1 MKLSAGKRKHRGDM
15 EEKSRKLKVYG
26 ATNKS
31 YQTIPQIKFEGQWLK
46 ALGFCVGDRLQV
58 DCEENRITITKLS
71 DDNG

>member
-46 ALGFCVGDRLQV
+46 ALGFSAGDKIKL
-58 DCEENRITITKLS
+58 DCEKNRIIITNLS
-71 DDNG
+71 EQNG

>member
-1 MKLSAGKRKHRGDM
+1 MKLSAGKRKHRGNM
-15 EEKSRKLKVYG
+15 EKSSRKLKVYG

>member
-46 ALGFCVGDRLQV
+46 ALGFSVGDKIKL

-71 DDNG
+71 EENG

>member
-1 MKLSAGKRKHRGDM
+1 MKLSAGKYRGHI

-46 ALGFCVGDRLQV
+46 ALGFCVRDNIQV
-58 DCEENRITITKLS
+58 DCEENKITITKLPG
-71 DDNG
+71 NAG

>member
-1 MKLSAGKRKHRGDM
+1 MKLSAGKRKHREYM
-15 EEKSRKLKVYG
+15 EENSRKLKVYG
-26 ATNKS
+26 ATKQFS
-31 YQTIPQIKFEGQWLK
+31 QTVPQIRFEGQWLE